1 MRQTIEAIKPL
12 RLWQHRYNTG
22 RKKPISYFTDVI
34 GRPRLHVMG
43 HYEATCGGCDNIG
56 SANQVY
62 HEIRQILM
70 FGHHKHDILCEGLLL
85 SEDTK
90 WTMAIAQTVDV
101 RLLYVNTPLQK
112 CLDQVQSRRA
122 EAGNL
127 EPLNPTNTSNRYKT
141 IERGRQKLVEAGVT
155 CRRCAVSQVPGI
167 VLQWLK
173 EDRAQNPQ

>member
-22 RKKPISYFTDVI
+22 RKKPISYFTDEP
-34 GRPRLHVMG
+34 GKPRLHLMG

-56 SANQVY
+56 SANAVY
-62 HEIRQILM
+62 EEIAKILM
-70 FGHHKHDILCEGLLL
+70 WGHTKHDVLCEGLLL

-90 WTMAIAQTVDV
+90 WTMSVAKMNDV
-101 RLLYVNTPLQK
+101 RLLYLNTPLQK

-122 EAGNL
+122 EAGNF
-127 EPLNPTNTSNRYKT
+127 EPLNQTNTSNRYNT

-155 CRRCAVSQVPGI
+155 CRRCSVSQVPGLI
-167 VLQWLK
+167 LKWLVEARVK
-173 EDRAQNPQ
+173 PV